1 MAWRSTLR
9 AGRWVVAGLV
19 AVLAGCAAEK
29 PDREPAAS
37 VHSYP
42 CVLGL
47 ALNSS
52 RIEDNGYNE
61 IQYQGI
67 KQASS
72 RYRVP
77 FEISLRES
85 AQPEAALASMKYLVE
100 DAGCTVVFA
109 SAEDQRGAVD
119 QLAKQYPKVKFI
131 LLDAEPL
138 TPRPNIAAVKF
149 LSREAAYLAG
159 ALAARMSK
167 SGVVAVVG
175 GAQGTGSEDL
185 AEGFAAGAKAA
196 RKDIRVPIR
205 YITDGDPQAD
215 PWNSPRIAATL
226 TQDLT
231 ATDKADIIFAAAGGS
246 NYGVFDVVK
255 SEKKMAI
262 GVDADQDGI
271 MKGVILTSVMKR
283 LDTAIERLTGEVVE
297 GRFENKVYVMGLA
310 NGGVGLSPMLYTRQ
324 LVPPNVM
331 SDIEKL
337 KADIIAGKIKAA
349 K

>member
-1 MAWRSTLR
+1 MAH
-9 AGRWVVAGLV
+9 
-19 AVLAGCAAEK
+19 
-29 PDREPAAS
+29 

-52 RIEDNGYNE
+52 QIEDNGYNE
-61 IQYQGI
+61 IQYQGV
-67 KQASS
+67 KEASS
-72 RYRVP
+72 RHRVP
-77 FEISLRES
+77 FEVSLRES
-85 AQPEAALASMKYLVE
+85 AKPEAALASMRYLVE
-100 DAGCTVVFA
+100 NAGCTLVFA
-109 SAEDQRGAVD
+109 SAPDQRGAVD
-119 QLAKQYPKVKFI
+119 QMAQQYPKVKFV

-149 LSREAAYLAG
+149 LSGEAAYLAG

-175 GAQGTGSEDL
+175 GAQGTGAEEV

-196 RKDIRVPIR
+196 RRDVRVPIR
-205 YITDGDPQAD
+205 YITDGDPKAD

-231 ATDKADIIFAAAGGS
+231 ATDKADIVFAAAGGS
-246 NYGVFDVVK
+246 NYGVFDTVR

-262 GVDADQDGI
+262 GVDADQDDI

-283 LDTAIERLTGEVVE
+283 LDVAIERLTAEAVE
-297 GRFENKVYVMGLA
+297 GRFQSKVYVMGLA
-310 NGGVGLSPMLYTRQ
+310 NGGVGLSPMLYTHK
-324 LVPPNVM
+324 LVPPDLMGDV
-331 SDIEKL
+331 EKI
-337 KADIIAGKIKAA
+337 KADIIAGKIKVT